1 MWKIC
6 RYEYTCITHNCIHK
20 FIICNRCMSTIYAN
34 MYINIS
40 HAHKHGKHAL
50 LNAIPRKAYP
60 FRKEVYAER
69 QERRDENDEKGAE
82 EHKE

>member
-1 MWKIC
+1 
-6 RYEYTCITHNCIHK
+6 
-20 FIICNRCMSTIYAN
+20 MSTIYAN